1 MNELMEM
8 EMEMDEMMEYTVGD
22 ECYATVG
29 SRCGGNVFLT
39 LDNGQKAFAYNFSS
53 LTYGQQVICAITKP
67 ATGDHCMRAVITH
80 VCDYNMRGGCAA
92 AA

>member
-1 MNELMEM
+1 MTELMELK
-8 EMEMDEMMEYTVGD
+8 MDEMMEYGVGD

-39 LDNGQKAFAYNFSS
+39 LDNGQKAFAYNFAS
-53 LTYGQQVICAITKP
+53 LTYGQQVLCAITKP
-67 ATGDHCMRAVITH
+67 AAGDNCMRAVITH
-80 VCDYNMRGGCAA
+80 VCNYDMRGDCAA